1 MLPEATRE
9 GLPVA
14 GLSIASETWQ
24 PSFVTGQGLLPTVG
38 RPGTRVKASVAPPC
52 PVAAEDNAKPE
63 HILLGMQGHSANSH
77 HMQQVELKAQV
88 MRASA
93 MGWGWSGPFH
103 PQPIPSIPSP
113 AQSSDMFQSHR
124 QHNSGVRTMNMCAS
138 PGHQTCFSLQAASGT
153 QKTTDAEDCLG
164 RILPVHASKGRDLP

>member
-38 RPGTRVKASVAPPC
+38 RPGARVKASVAPPC

-88 MRASA
+88 KVQWAGDGVTHSTP
-93 MGWGWSGPFH
+93 SPFHPFH
-103 PQPIPSIPSP
+103 PQPS
-113 AQSSDMFQSHR
+113 R
-124 QHNSGVRTMNMCAS
+124 
-138 PGHQTCFSLQAASGT
+138 QTCFSLTGN
-153 QKTTDAEDCLG
+153 TTVACA
-164 RILPVHASKGRDLP
+164 P